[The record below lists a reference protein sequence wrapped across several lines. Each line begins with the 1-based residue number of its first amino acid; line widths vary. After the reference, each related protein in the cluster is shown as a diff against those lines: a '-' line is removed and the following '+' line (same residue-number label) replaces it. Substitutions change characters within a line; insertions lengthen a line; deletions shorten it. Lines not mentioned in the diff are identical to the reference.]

1 MSSEDNDANEEKAT
15 GQVSIDLDSLSAIGL
30 VGDVTEEVSND
41 IIFSLLLISDK
52 QNKEYESILS
62 LAQEEDATIPEELT
76 ESLKPNVDFYIST
89 NGGSSD
95 EMFGIY
101 DVMRHVKENS
111 LTEISTYALGKVM
124 SAGVLLL
131 AAGTKGKRK
140 VGKHCRIM
148 IHSVIGGVTGP
159 MQSLSTEYSE
169 IKHIQDMYISALA
182 SETNMTESGIRKMF
196 KKNTNIYLTAEEAV
210 KLGIADEVF

>member
-1 MSSEDNDANEEKAT
+1 MNSENSEAPGDKGA
-15 GQVSIDLDSLSAIGL
+15 GQVTIDLDSLSAIGL
-30 VGDVTEEVSND
+30 VGDVTEEISSD
-41 IIFSLLLISDK
+41 IIFSLLLMSEK
-52 QNKEYESILS
+52 QNKEYNSIIS
-62 LAQEEDATIPEELT
+62 GTEEVIAEEILQAI
-76 ESLKPNVDFYIST
+76 KPSIDFYIST

-101 DVMRHVKENS
+101 DVMRHIKESS
-111 LTEISTYALGKVM
+111 LTELSTYGLGKVM
-124 SAGVLLL
+124 PAGVLLL

-148 IHSVIGGVTGP
+148 MHSVIGGVTGS
-159 MQSLSTEYSE
+159 MQSLNTEYSE

-182 SETNMTESGIRKMF
+182 LETNMTEQGIRKMF

>member
-1 MSSEDNDANEEKAT
+1 MNSENSEAPGDKGA
-15 GQVSIDLDSLSAIGL
+15 GQVTIDLDSLSAIGL
-30 VGDVTEEVSND
+30 VGDVTEEISSD
-41 IIFSLLLISDK
+41 IIFSLLLMSEK
-52 QNKEYESILS
+52 QNKEYNSIIS
-62 LAQEEDATIPEELT
+62 GTEEVIAEEILQAI
-76 ESLKPNVDFYIST
+76 KPSIDFYIST
-89 NGGSSD
+89 N
-95 EMFGIY
+95 
-101 DVMRHVKENS
+101 VMRHIKESS
-111 LTEISTYALGKVM
+111 LTELSTYGLGKVM

-148 IHSVIGGVTGP
+148 MHSVIGGVTGS
-159 MQSLSTEYSE
+159 MQSLNTEYSE

-182 SETNMTESGIRKMF
+182 LETNMTEQGIRKMF

>member
-1 MSSEDNDANEEKAT
+1 MNSENSEAPGDKGA
-15 GQVSIDLDSLSAIGL
+15 GQVTIDLDSLSAIGL
-30 VGDVTEEVSND
+30 VGDVTEEISSD
-41 IIFSLLLISDK
+41 IIFSLLLMSEK
-52 QNKEYESILS
+52 QNKEYNSIIS
-62 LAQEEDATIPEELT
+62 GTEEVIAEEILQAI
-76 ESLKPNVDFYIST
+76 KPSIDFYIST
-89 NGGSSD
+89 
-95 EMFGIY
+95 
-101 DVMRHVKENS
+101 DVMRHIKESS
-111 LTEISTYALGKVM
+111 LTELSTYGLGKVM

-148 IHSVIGGVTGP
+148 MHSVIGGVTGS
-159 MQSLSTEYSE
+159 MQSLNTEYSE

-182 SETNMTESGIRKMF
+182 LETNMTEQGIRKMF

>member
-15 GQVSIDLDSLSAIGL
+15 GQVSVDLDSLSAIGL

-62 LAQEEDATIPEELT
+62 LAQEEEATIPEELV

-101 DVMRHVKENS
+101 DVMRHVQENS